1 MKNYSIIFSFMFV
14 LISSLMAVE
23 GDKENVNEKFKFIKD
38 IYSES
43 WALIIGINDYQNVDP
58 LSFAVD
64 DAVAINNILTEKYG
78 FKKEHIKLITN
89 EEATKD
95 NIMNGFQ
102 EILLSAGE

>member
-1 MKNYSIIFSFMFV
+1 MLFLS
-14 LISSLMAVE
+14 SSLMAVE
-23 GDKENVNEKFKFIKD
+23 SDKESVNENEKFKFIED

-58 LSFAVD
+58 LSYAVD

-78 FKKEHIKLITN
+78 FKKEHIRLITN

-102 EILLSAGE
+102 EILLNTISSFFSL